1 MTPFLLV
8 SSSAMAILAKPVP
21 VSLFVGP
28 GGPPCA
34 VLVCSD
40 QFKYSQKKP
49 GKTYYE
55 VLVVNKANFVDCDS
69 SPMEITIRP

>member
-1 MTPFLLV
+1 
-8 SSSAMAILAKPVP
+8 MAILAKPVP
-21 VSLFVGP
+21 VSLFV

-40 QFKYSQKKP
+40 QFKYSEKKL